1 MTLSQRFI
9 TALSDQNGTEG
20 QQEQHASRR
29 RVLLAKLLR
38 ETGGHDGLEWVAVH
52 NLMGLLKVKGG
63 MRQVF
68 WEDLDWLHGRSLIQL
83 RWAVHP
89 WPAEQASKGLN
100 INVVR
105 LREALLRHP
114 RLMRSGGFEPVAQ
127 AVVLD
132 VEPKRSRE
140 KLRRLIGRTKTVD
153 LLVSPTR
160 GAVHLLAPGAGRAA

>member
-1 MTLSQRFI
+1 MTLSQRII
-9 TALSDQNGTEG
+9 TALSDQAGTEG
-20 QQEQHASRR
+20 QQEQHAGRR
-29 RVLLAKLLR
+29 RILLAKLLR
-38 ETGGHDGLEWVAVH
+38 ETGAQDGLAWVTVH
-52 NLMGLLKVKGG
+52 TLMVLLGTTGG

-68 WEDLDWLHGRSLIQL
+68 WQDLDWLHGRSLVQL
-83 RWAVHP
+83 RWEVHP
-89 WPAEQASKGLN
+89 WPASQASKGLT

-132 VEPKRSRE
+132 ADPKRSRE